1 MKDLYIVIKAFG
13 ERFTK
18 NYLIRLIILFH
29 FLINMSAE
37 VKILILT

>member
-13 ERFTK
+13 GRFTK
-18 NYLIRLIILFH
+18 NYLIRLLFH